1 MARLTIVTEKV
12 IACPGPAP
20 LILMSS
26 LSWPARLARS
36 IRRAVG
42 RDREARWNAEW
53 ADGAWDRLQ
62 ALDEL
67 GHHAILA
74 GYLARLAPQGA
85 LLDVGCGA
93 GTLLDLLRG
102 GYRRY
107 VGIDFAEPVARLAG
121 RASEQTVFVAADMH
135 DFETAERFDVI
146 VFNESAYYFSDLM
159 RGLRQYEGFLAPGGL
174 LLVSM
179 HETPKN
185 LTRWESLGER
195 YRVVDAVTVINQQG
209 TRWTVKVLAPPA

>member
-1 MARLTIVTEKV
+1 M
-12 IACPGPAP
+12 
-20 LILMSS
+20 
-26 LSWPARLARS
+26 
-36 IRRAVG
+36 G

-74 GYLARLAPQGA
+74 GYVARLAPQGA

-93 GTLLDLLRG
+93 GTFLELLRG
-102 GYRRY
+102 GYARY
-107 VGIDFAEPVARLAG
+107 VGVDFAEPIQRLAPK
-121 RASEQTVFVAADMH
+121 ASATTAFVAGDMH
-135 DFETAERFDVI
+135 DFATDERFDLI

-185 LTRWESLGER
+185 LARWAQIGER
-195 YRVVDAVTVINQQG
+195 YRVVDAVTVTNQQG
-209 TRWTVKVLAPPA
+209 TRWTVKVLGPPGSSA